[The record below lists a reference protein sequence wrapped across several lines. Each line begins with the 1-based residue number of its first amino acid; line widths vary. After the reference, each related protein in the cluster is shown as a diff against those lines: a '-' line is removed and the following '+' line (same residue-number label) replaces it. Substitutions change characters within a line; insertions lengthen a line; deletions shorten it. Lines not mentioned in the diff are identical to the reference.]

1 MNQSKLKKVMRL
13 TQQWIQ
19 DNRYKN
25 HAETMQHRQWLQIL
39 TVLHEWQP
47 TKFWEFELA
56 FLMVDNTGKLVDI
69 GRRCKPDMDQTTY
82 MFTTTLSEIADTC
95 STKSSIDLA
104 DY

>member
-47 TKFWEFELA
+47 TKYWTFELA

-69 GRRCKPDMDQTTY
+69 GRRANDMNQTTY
-82 MFTTTLSEIADTC
+82 NFSGADTC